1 MQWIIC
7 HWQIHYSFGASK
19 MCLCSEYNVQ
29 KSNEV
34 AWRRKDGRGDGYLQR
49 LLLSSIY
56 PWCYRRDTNTHSKTQ
71 RNICWRFFFFQIQV
85 IQHVITSCWQPK
97 EVHIY
102 ICGHARFH
110 EWCLHPEN
118 FKLVSKN
125 CVWQH
130 VSIELRWG
138 KYQALH
144 SRGQRLPFGALVDDS
159 SQANCKC
166 APYYTWST
174 PQQAIECRKSVV
186 ENAFGI
192 LKFFFKE
199 LFLKSNLHIFS
210 FYLM

>member
-1 MQWIIC
+1 
-7 HWQIHYSFGASK
+7 
-19 MCLCSEYNVQ
+19 
-29 KSNEV
+29 
-34 AWRRKDGRGDGYLQR
+34 
-49 LLLSSIY
+49 
-56 PWCYRRDTNTHSKTQ
+56 
-71 RNICWRFFFFQIQV
+71 
-85 IQHVITSCWQPK
+85 
-97 EVHIY
+97 
-102 ICGHARFH
+102 
-110 EWCLHPEN
+110 LHPEN